1 MIYIYRNDPNIDPD
15 AVENTAT
22 LHAREVFAELKD
34 EKLRGVTRSRM
45 ICFPISFCIE
55 FISRGRFLREE
66 ISLLRLFAL
75 AMLKG
80 DAPPGSDDDD
90 GDDDD

>member
-1 MIYIYRNDPNIDPD
+1 MKSYGESLDHVWFVSP
-15 AVENTAT
+15 
-22 LHAREVFAELKD
+22 
-34 EKLRGVTRSRM
+34 
-45 ICFPISFCIE
+45 SFCIE

-80 DAPPGSDDDD
+80 DAPPGNDDDD
-90 GDDDD
+90 D

>member
-1 MIYIYRNDPNIDPD
+1 MKRCGGLLDH
-15 AVENTAT
+15 VWF
-22 LHAREVFAELKD
+22 VF
-34 EKLRGVTRSRM
+34 S
-45 ICFPISFCIE
+45 SFCIE

-80 DAPPGSDDDD
+80 DAPPDDDD
-90 GDDDD
+90 DDDDYD